1 MIRRAVSSPD
11 AAGRALDRGVTMKDP
26 ASGGSASMPHR
37 ICRVGHAALLSS
49 LIALL
54 LATSGAVHAAD
65 PTDKDWPCQQ
75 RKVPEIS
82 GGMVWTGPSLDDV
95 GDTWRADDSVAEL
108 AHKIA
113 ARRTDL
119 ADAKSMIAQFAAG
132 VGADKNRKLTA
143 LMAGALSIVNSDRS
157 AIIAGIERYTR
168 RQRDLAA
175 KVERQSA
182 ELDALPANGTA
193 EQNARRQD
201 LQERQTWDARILQ
214 ERERSLTYVCETPVL
229 LEQRIFALGREIAS
243 HLAQ

>member
-1 MIRRAVSSPD
+1 MNKKERDHEEAR
-11 AAGRALDRGVTMKDP
+11 
-26 ASGGSASMPHR
+26 SGGGASMT
-37 ICRVGHAALLSS
+37 CRTRRGGPAAFLSS
-49 LIALL
+49 LVLTF
-54 LATSGAVHAAD
+54 LAISAAGYAAD
-65 PTDKDWPCQQ
+65 PSDKDWPCQQ

-82 GGMVWTGPSLDDV
+82 AGMVWTGPSLDDV
-95 GDTWRADDSVAEL
+95 GDTWRDDDAVAEL

-119 ADAKSMIAQFAAG
+119 AEAKSLIEQFTADA
-132 VGADKNRKLTA
+132 GADKNRRLTV
-143 LMAGALSIVNSDRS
+143 LMAGALSIINSDRS

-175 KVERQSA
+175 KIQQQTA

-201 LQERQTWDARILQ
+201 LQEMQTWDARILQ

-229 LEQRIFALGREIAS
+229 LEQRIFALGREIS
-243 HLAQ
+243 GHLAQ